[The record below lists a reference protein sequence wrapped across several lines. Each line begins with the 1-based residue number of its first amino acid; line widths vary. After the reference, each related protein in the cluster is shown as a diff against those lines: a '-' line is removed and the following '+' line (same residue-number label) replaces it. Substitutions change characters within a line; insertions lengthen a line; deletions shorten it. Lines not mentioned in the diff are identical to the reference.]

1 MVNLFYLSLRMW
13 NISKAH
19 DEYLVLLEFLEI
31 MSNITLDRFHELYEY
46 ESNERLK
53 HVNLRDLVE
62 YVCKV

>member
-1 MVNLFYLSLRMW
+1 MW

-46 ESNERLK
+46 ESNECLK